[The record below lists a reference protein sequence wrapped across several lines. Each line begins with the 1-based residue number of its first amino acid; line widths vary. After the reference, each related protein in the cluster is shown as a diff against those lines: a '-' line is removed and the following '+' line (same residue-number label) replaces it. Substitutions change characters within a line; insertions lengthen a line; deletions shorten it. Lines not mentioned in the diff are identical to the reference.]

1 LAEDVRIRAAKAA
14 LLWAYDFRRT
24 TFVAGGL
31 PLHARL
37 DSSADER
44 IQHARKG
51 TAMYRLGIA
60 IARMIAP
67 AFNAG
72 RVRHCVS
79 ISKTTA
85 KTTTKTV

>member
-1 LAEDVRIRAAKAA
+1 MTFGVRPKSKA
-14 LLWAYDFRRT
+14 RRN
-24 TFVAGGL
+24 AGT
-31 PLHARL
+31 AQATL
-37 DSSADER
+37 DSSRDRR

-51 TAMYRLGIA
+51 TDMNRFGFS

-79 ISKTTA
+79 IFRTAA

>member
-1 LAEDVRIRAAKAA
+1 MKRPIGHG
-14 LLWAYDFRRT
+14 T
-24 TFVAGGL
+24 
-31 PLHARL
+31 L
-37 DSSADER
+37 DSWPDER

-51 TAMYRLGIA
+51 TAMYRFGIA